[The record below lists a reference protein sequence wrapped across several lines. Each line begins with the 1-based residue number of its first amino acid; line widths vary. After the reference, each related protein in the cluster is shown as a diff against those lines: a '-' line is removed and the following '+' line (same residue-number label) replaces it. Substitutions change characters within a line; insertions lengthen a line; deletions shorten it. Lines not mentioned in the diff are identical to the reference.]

1 MIPAT
6 LCHNGFDPSIL
17 REYDIRGQIEKN
29 LSGEDAYL
37 LGRAFSAFLNTELEN
52 SKPKTICVGR
62 DGRLSSPDLYENLCD
77 GLIASGLHV
86 IRVGIG
92 SSPMLYFS
100 VQHLRADAGI
110 MVTGSHNPPDYNG
123 FKMTLRTRPIFGDKI
138 QEIGQIAQHSSFVN
152 GQGSSEEIDIS
163 EIYIDRLLK
172 DLTLNRDL
180 RIAWDAGNG
189 AAGELMQRLTK
200 KMRGKHF
207 LLYEKIDGT
216 FPNHHP
222 DPTVDENLADLQS
235 LVLREKCDLGFAFD
249 GDGDRI
255 GVVDEYGKV
264 IRCDTLLALYAR
276 EILQTHPNA
285 TIIGDIKCSQ
295 ILYDEIKRLGGNP
308 VMWKT
313 GHSLIKDKMR
323 EMNAPLAGELSGH
336 IFFADKYYGFDDALY
351 CAIRLLNE
359 LSDEDS
365 SLSALTASLPQ
376 TFNTPEIRFEVKESE
391 KFTLVHKLAESIQK
405 EFSNTNIDICTLDGI
420 RVTTPDGWWL
430 LRASNTQNVLV
441 ARMESLS
448 QSGLERI
455 KHMATSQ
462 ILKIGYTL
470 SGF

>member
-1 MIPAT
+1 MMPA
-6 LCHNGFDPSIL
+6 LRHEGFTPSIL
-17 REYDIRGQIEKN
+17 REYDIRGQIGKN
-29 LSGEDAYL
+29 LCGSDAYL
-37 LGRAFSAFLNTELEN
+37 LGRAFASFLNAELGN
-52 SKPKTICVGR
+52 TKPKTVCVGR
-62 DGRLSSPDLYENLCD
+62 DGRLSSPELYEKLCE
-77 GLIASGLHV
+77 GLIKSGLHV
-86 IRVGIG
+86 IRIDVGP
-92 SSPMLYFS
+92 SPMLYFS
-100 VQHLRADAGI
+100 VQRLKADAGI

-123 FKMTLRTRPIFGDKI
+123 FKMTLNKAPVFGDKI
-138 QEIGQIAQHSSFVN
+138 QHIGQIAQRGDFIN
-152 GQGSSEEIDIS
+152 GKGSSEEIDIS
-163 EIYIDRLLK
+163 EIYIDRLLQ
-172 DLTLNRDL
+172 DLTLSRDL

-189 AAGELMQRLTK
+189 AAGELMQRLSA
-200 KMRGKHF
+200 KMRGQHF

-285 TIIGDIKCSQ
+285 NIIGDIKCSQ
-295 ILYDEIKRLGGNP
+295 VLYNEIRRLGGNP
-308 VMWKT
+308 IMWKT

-323 EMNAPLAGELSGH
+323 ELNAPLAGELSGH

-359 LSDEDS
+359 LSDTNNC
-365 SLSALTASLPQ
+365 LSALTASLPQ
-376 TFNTPEIRFEVKESE
+376 TFNTPEIRFEVEESE
-391 KFTLVHKLAESIQK
+391 KFRLAQKLAENIQN
-405 EFSNTNIDICTLDGI
+405 EYNNTDIDICTLDGI
-420 RVTTPDGWWL
+420 RITTSDGWWL

-441 ARMESLS
+441 ARMESFTPE
-448 QSGLERI
+448 GLERI
-455 KHMATSQ
+455 KQMATSQ

-470 SGF
+470 PGI